1 MFPFIIAQT
10 ELPQNAPAPAAPATS
25 APVTLSPAD
34 QALLEATK
42 IKLKALENFKSLN
55 FDKIEQSDWMYI
67 GTYYGS
73 RILFVILLMTL
84 AWTLYIDDFND
95 QLPPNETSR
104 NGGREGLNAST
115 RTWIAGNA
123 FTDTST
129 TNIER
134 GVLFPYNQQ
143 TRIYKCP
150 ADRSTVRDEG
160 RIRRVRSVALSSFMN
175 DIPEPD
181 DRTCWHRFSQIR
193 SPAPVEAITFIDEHE
208 GSIENARFVISPR
221 GSETWVDFPA
231 TRHQNAGVLTFADGH
246 AELIKWLEPSTIRAG
261 KLKGWIQGIYGGPK
275 DRDLQRFH
283 RGIPAVPL

>member
-1 MFPFIIAQT
+1 MATSQNPVRIRSGFTLIELLVVIAIIAILAGML
-10 ELPQNAPAPAAPATS
+10 LPALGRAKAKAAQIQC
-25 APVTLSPAD
+25 LGNYR
-34 QALLEATK
+34 QL
-42 IKLKALENFKSLN
+42 
-55 FDKIEQSDWMYI
+55 
-67 GTYYGS
+67 
-73 RILFVILLMTL
+73 TL
-84 AWTLYIDDFND
+84 AWTLYVNDYND

-160 RIRRVRSVALSSFMN
+160 RIRRVRSVSMSSFMN
-175 DIPEPD
+175 DIPDPE

-193 SPAPVEAITFIDEHE
+193 SPDPVEAIVFVDEHE

-246 AELIKWLEPSTIRAG
+246 AELIKWLEPNTIRAG
-261 KLKGWIQGIYGGPK
+261 KLTGWIQGVYGGPK